1 MKRNSAISTMNKIT
15 ADLDAEE
22 GITKEMLDFVD
33 LDIEF
38 SPVLAFRG
46 ERLGEEVEVVPTQG
60 DERYIVRHL
69 GISTSVGAKELK
81 RMRLRYLLALKAWQ
95 KQHFAPF
102 IEKLMGRK

>member
-1 MKRNSAISTMNKIT
+1 MLRMKRGSAISTMNKIM

-46 ERLGEEVEVVPTQG
+46 ESLGQEVEVVPTQG
-60 DERYIVRHL
+60 ARYIIRHPA
-69 GISTSVGAKELK
+69 ISSSIGKEELK
-81 RMRLRYLLALKAWQ
+81 RMRLRYLLKYKAWQ
-95 KQHFAPF
+95 RQNFAPL
-102 IEKLMGRK
+102 IEKLHQ